1 MKNFL
6 KFFTKTKTRKIIFSL
21 ILIAVLSFLFKNC
34 KKVEPV
40 LEVSPTELN
49 FGKLATEREL
59 VVQNVA
65 KTEGLFEIGVNTLEY
80 AINVDEKY
88 DWISVQPEIGQ
99 IDEESDTITV
109 SINRHKLLQGDNT
122 GEITIQSNGGNKAVP
137 IFSQR
142 KRETIT
148 ISSPL
153 PGSHLSIGHSVDI
166 TWSVTSGVSDL
177 VNIFLYL
184 NGANVGTIASN
195 YGYLDESSTS
205 GKFSWMIDRSTF
217 TEGNDY
223 TIRIEDARRKDI
235 SGELFPINIINSI
248 SELHIKN
255 ISTDHQFPNKSQF
268 TFSVRDQ
275 NDHSVII
282 NPNDIDW
289 NDLGIYENKKE
300 IDYLESHAF
309 LFTQNDFEL
318 QVMLV
323 LDFSESMY
331 KDRTD
336 IDAIISGTK
345 LLINNL
351 GETHQVGVIEFHR
364 PDKEPKIIH
373 PFTTYKQA
381 VVDSIDMFVANK
393 IYRDFSTCWDAVKKG
408 LEQFPTKPDPNI
420 FKTIVLVSDGFDNSS
435 VCKPRELVSIANDRD
450 VHIFTI
456 GVGQVHEEI
465 ILKGI
470 AIKTGGTYTLS
481 ENLNVLSDRFRQ
493 LIRDL
498 SGQYK
503 ISYISPKKP
512 EDGQFS
518 VNIDFSYEG
527 ISASPSLNDEIDPV
541 TIFGN
546 TIKGIIRFSTPS
558 IIEDNRAE
566 IFMWCEHVPRYI
578 NEFRF
583 RLTTDKP
590 YKILLTK
597 SHEGGICEGWS
608 INKGED
614 GWYTI
619 VSSNQADPHYDLE
632 FGNFGTICKIIV
644 DDIAGD
650 GLIIPFELDNSFYD
664 MGQSFF
670 GGKKS
675 EIDNQGDWT
684 TNINVGN
691 FLSN

>member
-6 KFFTKTKTRKIIFSL
+6 KLFTKTKPRKIIFSL
-21 ILIAVLSFLFKNC
+21 ILVALLVLLFKNC

-40 LEVSPTELN
+40 LEVLPTELD

-59 VVQNVA
+59 VIQNVG
-65 KTEGLFEIGVNTLEY
+65 KTEGFLKRGVKTLEY
-80 AINVDEKY
+80 SINVDEQY
-88 DWISVQPEIGQ
+88 EWISVQPEIGQ
-99 IDEESDTITV
+99 SDDESDTVIV
-109 SINRHKLLQGDNT
+109 SINRNNLLQGDNT
-122 GEITIQSNGGNKAVP
+122 GEITILSNGGKKTVP
-137 IFSQR
+137 IFSER
-142 KRETIT
+142 KFEKIK
-148 ISSPL
+148 ISTPL
-153 PGSHLSIGHSVDI
+153 PGSHLPIGHRVDI
-166 TWSVTSGVSDL
+166 TWSVTSGVSDI
-177 VNIFLYL
+177 VNIFLYE
-184 NGANVGTIASN
+184 NGTNVGTIASN
-195 YGYLDESSTS
+195 YNYQDENNTS
-205 GKFSWMIDRSTF
+205 GKYTWMIDRSAF
-217 TEGNDY
+217 AEGNDY
-223 TIRIEDARRKDI
+223 TIRIEDARRKDVF
-235 SGELFPINIINSI
+235 GELFPINIINSI
-248 SELHIKN
+248 SALHIKN
-255 ISTDHQFPNKSQF
+255 ISTDHQSPNKSQF
-268 TFSVRDQ
+268 IFSVRDQ
-275 NDHSVII
+275 NDHAVII
-282 NPNDIDW
+282 NPYDIDW
-289 NDLGIYENKKE
+289 NDLKVYENKEE

-331 KDRTD
+331 DDTTD
-336 IDAIISGTK
+336 INAIISGAK

-364 PDKEPKIIH
+364 PDKQPNIIH

-381 VVDSIDMFVANK
+381 VVNSIDMFVADK

-450 VHIFTI
+450 VHIFTM
-456 GVGQVHEEI
+456 GVGQVHEEM

-470 AIKTGGTYTLS
+470 AIKTGGTYTLA
-481 ENLNVLSDRFRQ
+481 ENLNVLSDRFKQ
-493 LIRDL
+493 VIRDL
-498 SGQYK
+498 LGQYK
-503 ISYISPKKP
+503 ISYITPKKP
-512 EDGQFS
+512 EDGPFN

-527 ISASPSLNDEIDPV
+527 ISASPALTDKIDPL

-546 TIKGIIRFSTPS
+546 TIKGIIKFSTPPM
-558 IIEDNRAE
+558 IEDNRAE

-597 SHEGGICEGWS
+597 SHEGGICDGWS

-619 VSSNQADPHYDLE
+619 ASSNQGDPHYDLE

-644 DDIAGD
+644 DDIEGD

-670 GGKKS
+670 GGKES
-675 EIDNQGDWT
+675 EIDNQGNWT
-684 TNINVGN
+684 TNINVGS